1 MRLTAIVC
9 VALAASLCLTIEH
22 ASAQS
27 CDNYHSLI
35 DSQRIDVT
43 ETSAL
48 IGLFGRGIRTPE
60 EFARAQART
69 GGVSGATSIV
79 LHCLPDTQ
87 CVHTVGGGV
96 KMNLLQLLR
105 SRDELQRRALA
116 YQRAVAGLG
125 RAGATSSFRAN
136 EGAVDRGYRLPH
148 VSARAP
154 VAEW

>member
-35 DSQRIDVT
+35 DPRRIDVT

-48 IGLFGRGIRTPE
+48 IVLFGRGIRIPE

-96 KMNLLQLLR
+96 KMNLLQLYCDPETNCNDVL
-105 SRDELQRRALA
+105 SHINVLSPD
-116 YQRAVAGLG
+116 
-125 RAGATSSFRAN
+125 
-136 EGAVDRGYRLPH
+136 
-148 VSARAP
+148 
-154 VAEW
+154 